1 MISKRR
7 SISQINITSLVDVS
21 LTLLVIFI
29 LSAPLLQSGIDIQLP
44 RTAVATYEGDEGI
57 TIGITKGKKVFIN
70 GKEIKKPHKELVPIL
85 ASSKKKVYIKAD
97 KNVPYGFVMEIIGLV
112 KSAGIEDVG
121 LISEPRRGQ

>member
-1 MISKRR
+1 MIHKPQ

-21 LTLLVIFI
+21 LTILIIFI

-44 RTAVATYEGDEGI
+44 RTAVANYEGDEGV
-57 TIGITKGKKVFIN
+57 TISITKEKKVFIE

-85 ASSKKKVYIKAD
+85 TSSRKKVYIKGD

-121 LISEPRRGQ
+121 LISEPTRR